1 MPEQQFTKGKTDPK
15 KAPAKTQVKSTDN
28 IEDKAPRA
36 DREQRVT
43 KPAPKKQ
50 GPSRAKTR

>member
-1 MPEQQFTKGKTDPK
+1 MAKESFSKGKAEAP
-15 KAPAKTQVKSTDN
+15 KAPAKTQVKSADN

-36 DREQRVT
+36 KQEQRVT

-50 GPSRAKTR
+50 GPSAKAR